1 MADDRVD
8 DIIRRQEK
16 MSTDR
21 AVFDQ
26 HWREIAERILPRSDL
41 FRTNRQPGDKHTE
54 RVFDATANL
63 ALERFAAAMES
74 MLTPRTQKWHRL
86 RTGVPALD
94 ERQDVK
100 EYLDAVTQILFAV
113 RYAPRANFASQANEA
128 YMSLGA
134 FGTGGVYID
143 EAVGGGIRYRSVHL
157 SELYIA
163 ENFQGVIDTVYRR
176 FQMTARQVMQRTKIA
191 GPSQWK
197 LENIPARIK
206 DTAEKFPEQLFE
218 FIHAVH
224 PNTDMKYG
232 RKDYK
237 GMPFS
242 SCYVSLD
249 GRQIVHEG
257 GYRTMPYA
265 VGRYVT
271 SPKEIYGRSPAM
283 TVLPDIKMLNE
294 MSKTVI
300 RAAHKIVDPP
310 LLLQEDGALQAFDMR
325 PSALNF
331 GGVNE
336 QGQQLVHPLQSN
348 ARVDI
353 GMDMMD
359 QRRKVINDAFLVTLF
374 QILVDAPQMTATEA
388 MLRAQEKGALLAP
401 TMGRQQSEFLGPMIE
416 REIDI
421 LAKAGALPPMPET
434 LMQMGG
440 MVEIEY
446 VSPLNRA
453 QRSEDGVAILRTLE
467 SLAPLAQINPKVL
480 DLFDPIETA
489 RELADING
497 VPAKIMR
504 SPQELA
510 QKEAAE
516 AQEAQAA
523 ALLQAAPVVS
533 SSAKDLAQVAAM
545 ASAAPSQQAPG
556 IFPQ

>member
-1 MADDRVD
+1 MANDRVD

-21 AVFDQ
+21 ATFDQ

-74 MLTPRTQKWHRL
+74 MLTPRTQKWHKL
-86 RTGVPALD
+86 RTGVPELD
-94 ERQDVK
+94 DQKEIK
-100 EYLDAVTQILFAV
+100 EYLDAVTQILFSV
-113 RYAPRANFASQANEA
+113 RYAPKANFASQANEA
-128 YMSLGA
+128 FMSLGA

-163 ENFQGVIDTVYRR
+163 ENFQGVIDTVYRK
-176 FQMTARQVMQRTKIA
+176 FQMTARQVMQRTTLKGPLRWKPEDIPSKIKEA
-191 GPSQWK
+191 
-197 LENIPARIK
+197 
-206 DTAEKFPEQLFE
+206 AEKFPEQLFD
-218 FIHAVH
+218 FLHAVQ
-224 PNTDMKYG
+224 PNDDVKYG

-237 GMPFS
+237 GMLFS
-242 SCYVSLD
+242 SCYISIE
-249 GRQIVHEG
+249 GRQMVHEG

-336 QGQQLVHPLQSN
+336 QGQQLVHPLITN
-348 ARVDI
+348 ARIDI
-353 GMDMMD
+353 GEAMMD

-421 LAKAGALPPMPET
+421 LAKAGALPPMPEM
-434 LMQMGG
+434 LLEMGG

-467 SLAPLAQINPKVL
+467 SLASLAQINPKVL

-504 SPQELA
+504 SPEQLE
-510 QKEAAE
+510 QKEAE
-516 AQEAQAA
+516 ETQQAQAA

-533 SSAKDLAQVAAM
+533 NSAKSLAQAASL
-545 ASAAPSQQAPG
+545 ASAAPPQQAPS